1 MNTLWIRLSAAALVC
16 AGLAFATT
24 LTAQEPTQP
33 QAAKTAF
40 KIDDLS
46 WISGSWVQE
55 AGESSTDENW
65 SHAAGGAL
73 MGTSRT
79 VKGGKMVFFEYLRIE
94 TKRLKDETQ
103 DRLYYVASPGGGRP
117 TPFELVKLEGQ
128 RAVFEN
134 LKHDFPK
141 RITYWREGT
150 DVLKARVEGDE
161 TSQEK
166 PFELTF
172 KARKP

>member
-1 MNTLWIRLSAAALVC
+1 MTTTLWMRFGAASFLC
-16 AGLAFATT
+16 AGLGSAAMLATEDQKSG
-24 LTAQEPTQP
+24 TAPHTY
-33 QAAKTAF
+33 

-46 WISGSWVQE
+46 WMSGSWVQGT
-55 AGESSTDENW
+55 GENTTDENW

-79 VKGGKMVFFEYLRIE
+79 VKAGKLVFFEYLRVE
-94 TKRLKDETQ
+94 TRRAKDEDF
-103 DRLYYVASPGGGRP
+103 DRLYYVAAPNGGKSTR
-117 TPFELVKLEGQ
+117 FELVKLEGKK
-128 RAVFEN
+128 AVFEN
-134 LKHDFPK
+134 PKHDFPK
-141 RITYWREGT
+141 RISYWREGD

-161 TSQEK
+161 TSTEK